1 MFRNGQT
8 YYRFYASLPIALIGA
23 PPVSMGRYATTE
35 DMAREDVALLLLRR
49 LIACSGRGI
58 RDFNFNNISLY
69 ES

>member
-1 MFRNGQT
+1 
-8 YYRFYASLPIALIGA
+8 
-23 PPVSMGRYATTE
+23 MGRYATTE